1 MKKLSAAVSIAL
13 LTAAVSVYA
22 QPLAPPPAKTGAP
35 AGAATGQPKP
45 GAPPPGAPTGA
56 PKGPTVIQPGQ
67 PGQPIM
73 IQPGQPGQPGQ
84 QPGQPPP
91 RRPQRPTPPGVP
103 GRDGPPPGH
112 DFLLKQHPAAS
123 AGEGGEHGEHGA
135 HGGGHCPGHG
145 PMDPPGHVN
154 WYQGL
159 LGVNNEKAQSPSF
172 VNKLLW
178 RYENP
183 KDECDPLNQQPP
195 VLAAAI
201 NLAVVIFVLFRFGK
215 GPITE
220 ALHKRKKTI
229 MQDIDAANEM
239 RVDAEKRLK
248 DYQKRL
254 NKIEDRR
261 KEVKDEAAAQWQ
273 LERKRILA
281 EAEEKAMRLRK
292 DAEFRVDQELKQAQ
306 SDLLREAVDGA
317 VVAAEKLIKDRIQSA
332 DQERL
337 ANDYVTGIG
346 AALKSNDAGKARG
359 RVS

>member
-1 MKKLSAAVSIAL
+1 MKKLSAAVSVAL

-35 AGAATGQPKP
+35 VAATGQPKP
-45 GAPPPGAPTGA
+45 GAAPTGAAATGAPRPGAPTAAQPGQ
-56 PKGPTVIQPGQ
+56 PMVIQPGQ
-67 PGQPIM
+67 PGQ
-73 IQPGQPGQPGQ
+73 Q
-84 QPGQPPP
+84 PP
-91 RRPQRPTPPGVP
+91 RRPQRPTPPGAP
-103 GRDGPPPGH
+103 GREGPPPGH
-112 DFLLKQHPAAS
+112 DFLLKQHPAA
-123 AGEGGEHGEHGA
+123 APGEAGA
-135 HGGGHCPGHG
+135 HGAAHDAHGAGHCPGHG
-145 PMDPPGHVN
+145 PTDPPGHIN

-201 NLAVVIFVLFRFGK
+201 NLAVVIYVLFRFGK

-337 ANDYVTGIG
+337 ANDYLAGIG